1 VGVRRREK
9 AVKNLIVV
17 AGALAL
23 AGVASVLVGMT
34 RPHAAESPV
43 DDPDPPAAE
52 TAVSERGK
60 LVQIPVPAR
69 EESAVSAR
77 PMDSEGPRPG
87 GQSDRE

>member
-1 VGVRRREK
+1 M
-9 AVKNLIVV
+9 KNLIVV

-52 TAVSERGK
+52 TAVSEAVSERGK
-60 LVQIPVPAR
+60 LVQIPLPAR

-77 PMDSEGPRPG
+77 PMGSEGSRPG